1 LDVAADLALST
12 FSLCASDFPYEDAAM
27 EMKREGNVSPY
38 SDAAKALRVLL
49 MGAPTHFLSN
59 QAISVLGGK

>member
-1 LDVAADLALST
+1 
-12 FSLCASDFPYEDAAM
+12 M

-59 QAISVLGGK
+59 QAISLLGGKYSVTWT